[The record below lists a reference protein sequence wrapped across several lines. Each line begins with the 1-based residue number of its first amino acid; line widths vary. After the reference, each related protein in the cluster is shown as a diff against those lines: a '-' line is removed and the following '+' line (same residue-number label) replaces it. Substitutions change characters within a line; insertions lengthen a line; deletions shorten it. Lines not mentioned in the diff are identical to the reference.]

1 MINTLKKINLILNSK
16 DKEKILFFLISIIFV
31 SILEILGISLIIPM
45 LEVLLNKQ
53 SDYQFFN
60 FAFDKNNI
68 NELIYLFISIIII
81 KNFLLIFVY
90 YWQKKFSMDIYCNI
104 SHKLLKNYIYR
115 DLIFHKEKNSSELIN
130 NVIVVSKRFSSLII
144 SLSRFFA
151 ELIMTSFVIFTLL
164 YFSFKFTL
172 LSFIFISISSLIYFL
187 IFKKKSFFYG
197 VEIEKYSQAQVKSL
211 QEIFH
216 GVKDIKLKRLENFFS
231 TSFFS
236 TISKYARPSYLQAT
250 IGEIPKIWLELTFLI
265 LILLISFFF

>member
-16 DKEKILFFLISIIFV
+16 DKKKILFFLISIIFV
-31 SILEILGISLIIPM
+31 SVLEILGISLIIPM

-130 NVIVVSKRFSSLII
+130 NVIVLSKRFSSLII

-164 YFSFKFTL
+164 YFSF
-172 LSFIFISISSLIYFL
+172 
-187 IFKKKSFFYG
+187 
-197 VEIEKYSQAQVKSL
+197 
-211 QEIFH
+211 
-216 GVKDIKLKRLENFFS
+216 
-231 TSFFS
+231 
-236 TISKYARPSYLQAT
+236 
-250 IGEIPKIWLELTFLI
+250 
-265 LILLISFFF
+265 

>member
-1 MINTLKKINLILNSK
+1 
-16 DKEKILFFLISIIFV
+16 
-31 SILEILGISLIIPM
+31 M

-197 VEIEKYSQAQVKSL
+197 VEIEKYSQAQVKV
-211 QEIFH
+211 F
-216 GVKDIKLKRLENFFS
+216 KKFFM
-231 TSFFS
+231 
-236 TISKYARPSYLQAT
+236 
-250 IGEIPKIWLELTFLI
+250 E
-265 LILLISFFF
+265 

>member
-1 MINTLKKINLILNSK
+1 MNSK
-16 DKEKILFFLISIIFV
+16 DKKNIIFFNFNYFCF
-31 SILEILGISLIIPM
+31 STRNIGISLIIPM

-68 NELIYLFISIIII
+68 NELIYLFILIIII

-164 YFSFKFTL
+164 YL
-172 LSFIFISISSLIYFL
+172 VLNSLY
-187 IFKKKSFFYG
+187 
-197 VEIEKYSQAQVKSL
+197 
-211 QEIFH
+211 
-216 GVKDIKLKRLENFFS
+216 
-231 TSFFS
+231 
-236 TISKYARPSYLQAT
+236 
-250 IGEIPKIWLELTFLI
+250 
-265 LILLISFFF
+265 